1 MRYSTIYIH
10 VVVEIVHFYTYST
23 TVPLL
28 YLYVGESYGGR
39 DHIFLIITKWPCDL
53 WEKLAVIVETKE
65 GPREN
70 SNMNMM
76 SRADDDKYEKHRRQL
91 KQTKLRVFSIVVI
104 GFLDHPKAKAIL
116 EHPSTKALVNR
127 SKVMA
132 SGIHK
137 TLKDAAHHHF
147 DGGKSMHWPSK
158 LRGATMTPKK
168 LRGATTKPLY
178 PLNSVGKARIHV
190 DDEGTPKANE
200 EQKTEANEEQR
211 TMTHDEQK
219 AHVEEGEHIGAHEEP
234 NIMADQRE
242 ENPCLA
248 SLWRESH
255 MTHQAY

>member
-1 MRYSTIYIH
+1 
-10 VVVEIVHFYTYST
+10 
-23 TVPLL
+23 
-28 YLYVGESYGGR
+28 
-39 DHIFLIITKWPCDL
+39 
-53 WEKLAVIVETKE
+53 
-65 GPREN
+65 
-70 SNMNMM
+70 MNMM

-91 KQTKLRVFSIVVI
+91 KQSKLRVLSIVVI
-104 GFLDHPKAKAIL
+104 GFLVLATLGLAAAKNMDHPKAKAIL

-127 SKVMA
+127 SKAMA

-178 PLNSVGKARIHV
+178 PLHSAGKARIHV
-190 DDEGTPKANE
+190 DDEGTPKAND
-200 EQKTEANEEQR
+200 EQNIEANEEQH

-219 AHVEEGEHIGAHEEP
+219 PHVEEGEQIVAHEEP

-242 ENPCLA
+242 
-248 SLWRESH
+248 
-255 MTHQAY
+255 